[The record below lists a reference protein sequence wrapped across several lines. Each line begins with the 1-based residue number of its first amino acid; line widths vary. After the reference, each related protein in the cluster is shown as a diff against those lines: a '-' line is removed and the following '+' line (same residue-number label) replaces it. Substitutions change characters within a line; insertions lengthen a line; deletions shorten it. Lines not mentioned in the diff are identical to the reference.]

1 MNVTEEQV
9 AYLLKHFKNTKNA
22 VLAEKLGISETGVH
36 RLARQYGLKKT
47 RQFMRKTQRAT
58 SDAAKASHLKNGTY
72 PPKGYVIPRSEEFR
86 FKPGETPR
94 KRLGKRKDEKRIA
107 KSVETRKAT
116 YKLEKARTLF
126 GLPQKTRLRVKKQP
140 LKKIQTRYYLRKRG
154 YIIDDVAFVAYWTED
169 TRRAVKIEARPKLQR
184 YYDFKPLNG

>member
-1 MNVTEEQV
+1 M

-72 PPKGYVIPRSEEFR
+72 PPKGYVIHRSEEFR
-86 FKPGETPR
+86 FKLGETPR
-94 KRLGKRKDEKRIA
+94 ERLGKRKDEKRIA

-154 YIIDDVAFVAYWTED
+154 YIIDDAAFVAYWTED

-184 YYDFKPLNG
+184 YYDFKPLNR